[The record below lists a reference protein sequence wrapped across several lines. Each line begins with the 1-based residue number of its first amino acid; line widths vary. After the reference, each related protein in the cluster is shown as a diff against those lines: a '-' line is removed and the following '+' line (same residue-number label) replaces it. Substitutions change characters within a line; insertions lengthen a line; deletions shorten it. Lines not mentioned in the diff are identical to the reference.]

1 MITITTM
8 QKVEVAET
16 DEEAIKDDVKNIQK
30 KLWKTGRNP
39 HKD

>member
-1 MITITTM
+1 MP
-8 QKVEVAET
+8 KVEAVEM
-16 DEEAIKDDVKNIQK
+16 DEEAIKNGVKNIQK